1 MRVFEY
7 GLLLILVGALVF
19 FVGQAVSAVGDSIER
34 SANMIADAG
43 VSP

>member
-7 GLLLILVGALVF
+7 GLLLILIGVAVF
-19 FVGQAVSAVGDSIER
+19 FLGQAVGAVGHSLER